1 VLQVASRY
9 RSASGAIIGNG
20 KPTVGQRLGSPA
32 SSGTEEDMKLR
43 FAIAATVAAAAL
55 LAGALTG
62 TPSAAAADPP
72 KAFRMIVGEP
82 RSLDPN
88 LVTDYSIYVN
98 AQLFQPLA
106 RIDNSGKLTLLQA
119 KSIEVGPDGRT
130 WTITL
135 NPDYKWSNGQPITAA
150 DWDYSWKRILDP
162 KLGGEVAS
170 LIYDIENAEDYNKGK
185 IADVS
190 QVGIKATGDHT
201 FQVVTT
207 KVAPQF
213 RAVMALTYLTP
224 VPKALIEKVGEK
236 WIAPENIL
244 SNGPYKLVIRKND
257 ESIVME
263 ANPYYGGKKPAIG
276 RIEMTVASGDLCTA
290 QLRAYEAGEV
300 DFTTCVPPQ
309 DIPRVLKDAT
319 LGKELKPFPV
329 AATVWVQSDNS
340 HAPWN
345 DKKVRYALAFAVDR
359 KAVVAAAT
367 ADTGHVADTL
377 VPELIIAGSSADAIK
392 GTVDDAKKLLAD
404 AGFPGGKGF
413 PQFTLTASANRGQ
426 PIIAQAL
433 QQMWA
438 DNLGITA
445 TINVL
450 EENAYRAWV
459 KARKTE
465 AYDLMLNQ
473 WYTDYADPTNWYGD
487 LVIADYRNT
496 HFQNAAFADL
506 VKQANAEPDVGKRHA
521 LFLAANKILEAEQP
535 YTALYNPTDLWL
547 VKPNVVGL
555 EHEGVLDQFHI
566 GEASFK

>member
-1 VLQVASRY
+1 M
-9 RSASGAIIGNG
+9 
-20 KPTVGQRLGSPA
+20 KLGFA
-32 SSGTEEDMKLR
+32 SSVR
-43 FAIAATVAAAAL
+43 VSAAAL
-55 LAGALTG
+55 LAGALLG
-62 TPSAAAADPP
+62 TLPAAADAP

-98 AQLFQPLA
+98 AQLFEPLA
-106 RIDNSGKLTLLQA
+106 RIDNNGKLTLLQA
-119 KSIEVGPDGRT
+119 KSIDVGPDGRT

-135 NPDYKWSNGQPITAA
+135 NPDYKWSNGKPITAA
-150 DWDYSWKRILDP
+150 DWEYSWKRLLDP
-162 KLGGEVAS
+162 KLGGDVAS
-170 LIYDIENAEDYNKGK
+170 MLYVVENAEAYNTGK
-185 IADVS
+185 ITDVS
-190 QVGIKATGDHT
+190 QVGIKATGDYS

-207 KVAPQF
+207 IVAPQF
-213 RAVMALTYLTP
+213 RAVLALTYFTP
-224 VPKALIEKVGEK
+224 VPKEVIEKVGDK

-244 SNGPYKLVIRKND
+244 SNGPYKLVSRKND

-309 DIPRVLKDAT
+309 DIPRVLQDAE
-319 LGKELKPFPV
+319 LGKELKPFAA

-340 HAPWN
+340 RAPWN
-345 DKKVRYALAFAVDR
+345 DTKVRHALAFAIDR
-359 KAVVAAAT
+359 KAIVAAVT
-367 ADTGHVADTL
+367 ADTGHVADVL
-377 VPELIIAGSSADAIK
+377 VPELILANTSADAVK
-392 GTVDDAKKLLAD
+392 GTVDDAKKLLAE
-404 AGFPGGKGF
+404 AGFPDGKGF
-413 PQFTLTASANRGQ
+413 PQFTITASANRGQ

-438 DNLGITA
+438 DNLGING

-465 AYDLMLNQ
+465 PYDLMLNQ
-473 WYTDYADPTNWYGD
+473 WYSDYADPTNWYGD
-487 LVIADYRNT
+487 LVISDYRNT
-496 HFQNAAFADL
+496 HFQNAAFNDL
-506 VKQANAEPDVGKRHA
+506 VTKANAEADVGKRHA
-521 LFLAANKILEAEQP
+521 LFLEANKILEVEQP

-555 EHEGVLDQFHI
+555 EHVGVLDQFYI

>member
-1 VLQVASRY
+1 MNL
-9 RSASGAIIGNG
+9 
-20 KPTVGQRLGSPA
+20 RLA
-32 SSGTEEDMKLR
+32 
-43 FAIAATVAAAAL
+43 FAATASAVAL
-55 LAGALTG
+55 LAGALLG
-62 TPSAAAADPP
+62 TPPAAADAP
-72 KAFRMIVGEP
+72 KALRMIIGEP

-88 LVTDYSIYVN
+88 LVTDYSIYVT

-106 RIDNSGKLTLLQA
+106 RIDNAGKLTMLQA

-135 NPDYKWSNGQPITAA
+135 NPDYKWSNGQPVTAA
-150 DWDYSWKRILDP
+150 DWVYSWQRLLDP

-170 LIYDIENAEDYNKGK
+170 MFTDVENADDYNKGK
-185 IADVS
+185 ITDIN
-190 QVGIKATGDHT
+190 QVGIKQTGDYT
-201 FQVVTT
+201 FQVVTA
-207 KVAPQF
+207 KPAPHF
-213 RAVMALTYLTP
+213 RAVLALTYFTP
-224 VPKALIEKVGEK
+224 VPKAVVEKVGEK

-244 SNGPYKLVIRKND
+244 SNGPYKLVSRKND

-309 DIPRVLKDAT
+309 DIPRVLKDAN
-319 LGKELKPFPV
+319 LGQELKPFPA

-340 HAPWN
+340 RAPWN
-345 DKKVRYALAFAVDR
+345 DRRVRYALAFGIDR

-367 ADTGHVADTL
+367 ADTGHVADVL
-377 VPELIIAGSSADAIK
+377 VPDLILGGSSADALK
-392 GTVDDAKKLLAD
+392 GTVEDAKKLLAE

-438 DNLGITA
+438 DNLGINA

-465 AYDLMLNQ
+465 PYDLMLNQ
-473 WYTDYADPTNWYGD
+473 WYSDYADPTNWHGD

-496 HFQNAAFADL
+496 HFQNAAFTDL
-506 VKQANAEPDVGKRHA
+506 VKQANAERDVAKRHE
-521 LFLAANKILEAEQP
+521 LFLAANKILETEQP
-535 YTALYNPTDLWL
+535 YTGLYNPTDLWL
-547 VKPNVVGL
+547 VKPNVAGL

-566 GEASFK
+566 EEASFK

>member
-1 VLQVASRY
+1 
-9 RSASGAIIGNG
+9 
-20 KPTVGQRLGSPA
+20 
-32 SSGTEEDMKLR
+32 MKLG
-43 FAIAATVAAAAL
+43 FACSARVSAAAL
-55 LAGALTG
+55 LAGALLG
-62 TPSAAAADPP
+62 TLPAAAAAP

-98 AQLFQPLA
+98 AQLFEPLA
-106 RIDNSGKLTLLQA
+106 RIDNNGKLTLLQA
-119 KSIEVGPDGRT
+119 KSIDVGPDGRT

-135 NPDYKWSNGQPITAA
+135 NPGYKWSNGKPITAA
-150 DWDYSWKRILDP
+150 DWEYSWKRLLDP
-162 KLGGEVAS
+162 KLGGDVAS
-170 LIYDIENAEDYNKGK
+170 MFYVVENAEAYNTGK
-185 IADVS
+185 ITDVN
-190 QVGIKATGDHT
+190 QVGIKATGEYS
-201 FQVVTT
+201 FQVVTAT
-207 KVAPQF
+207 VAPQF
-213 RAVMALTYLTP
+213 RAVIALTYFTP
-224 VPKALIEKVGEK
+224 VPKEVVEKVGDK

-244 SNGPYKLVIRKND
+244 SNGPYKLVSRKND

-309 DIPRVLKDAT
+309 DIPRVLQDAE
-319 LGKELKPFPV
+319 LGKELKPFAA

-340 HAPWN
+340 RAPWN
-345 DKKVRYALAFAVDR
+345 DAKVRHALAFAIDR
-359 KAVVAAAT
+359 KAIVAAVT
-367 ADTGHVADTL
+367 ADTGHVADVL
-377 VPELIIAGSSADAIK
+377 VPELILANTSADAVK
-392 GTVDDAKKLLAD
+392 GTVDDAKKLLAE
-404 AGFPGGKGF
+404 AGFPDGKGF
-413 PQFTLTASANRGQ
+413 PQFTITASANRGQ

-438 DNLGITA
+438 DNLGING

-465 AYDLMLNQ
+465 PYDLMLNQ
-473 WYTDYADPTNWYGD
+473 WYSDYADPTNWYGD
-487 LVIADYRNT
+487 LVISDYRNT
-496 HFQNAAFADL
+496 HFQNTAFNDL
-506 VKQANAEPDVGKRHA
+506 VTKANAEADVNKRHA
-521 LFLAANKILEAEQP
+521 LFLEANKILEVEQP

-555 EHEGVLDQFHI
+555 DHVGVLDQFYI